1 MDKQNQS
8 SFEDSREYSISEILF
23 IIRKH
28 YKLSFLIFFITLF
41 FTIYYTLAVKP
52 QYRST
57 SMIMVNEDQK
67 SRSMLNMGLDANR
80 NFISNEI
87 QVLKSRTTSQ
97 LTIEKLLDSEYRND
111 LYILGTKKYEPNFY
125 RTILTFGLLDNSQNI
140 VDVDSE
146 IFAESSDA
154 WIDFCTKEL
163 MKSISVKNEK
173 NTDVLSI
180 SITSLSPF
188 ESSLLVNTL
197 IDIYKKRDIEWVT
210 GEMSHLKHFLV
221 DQLSEKEIELNQI
234 ENKLKEFQ
242 ESEKIFSLDD
252 NSKLILE
259 NLTQFETQYNNIL
272 AEINII
278 EEREKYLNAEL
289 TADEKG
295 LVNRVSNTINNRLF
309 ALKNE
314 IDINESELISTIT
327 QYGENHS
334 AVISLKNKINK
345 LRTQLGDETKSLI
358 ENGISSADPILYRQT
373 LMDSVI
379 SIKAIKANL
388 NSKSIS
394 YKEIVDLYDK
404 KLSDLPDK
412 ALKLTQ
418 LERDRSILSQT
429 YSFMKSKLE
438 EARIGE
444 ASKLGK
450 IRILDKAISNSK
462 PIKPNKIKNIF
473 LGVILGCILGLGI
486 PLLIEF
492 FDNTIRSIEQL
503 ERRGLS
509 VLSIIPDIMISSN
522 KKNKN
527 NKKYLNR
534 NMDVLKLQ
542 RRLITHEDPKS
553 PVSEAYRSL
562 RTSLMYT
569 ESESNCQILL
579 VSSAGPG
586 EGKTTSIAN
595 LAITYANLGKKTL
608 LIDSDLRK
616 PVIHN
621 VFKLDKTPGLTSFL
635 SKNSSYSDIL
645 NKTDIKNL
653 DVITSGIIPP
663 NPSELLASNSMQKFI
678 AMIREE
684 YDVVLFDSPPLIA
697 VTDPYVLMKYVDQ
710 FVLVVRSGVTQRGA
724 LQRVLEV
731 VGQTDFDITGVIMN
745 AVSESDAYGSGYYY
759 NYYQY
764 YYGESD
770 K

>member
-1 MDKQNQS
+1 MDNKNQNN
-8 SFEDSREYSISEILF
+8 FEDSREYSISEILF
-23 IIRKH
+23 IIRKY
-28 YKLSFLIFFITLF
+28 YKVSFSIFFVVLF
-41 FTIYYTLAVKP
+41 FSIYYTLIIKP
-52 QYRST
+52 QYSST
-57 SMIMVNEDQK
+57 GIIMVNEDQK
-67 SRSMLNMGLDANR
+67 SMSMLNMGFDAKR

-87 QVLKSRTTSQ
+87 QVLKSRTTSE
-97 LTIEKLLDSEYRND
+97 LAIKRLISSAYKND
-111 LYILGTKKYEPNFY
+111 LYILGTKNYEPSFY
-125 RTILTFGLLDNSQNI
+125 RTILSFGLLDRSE
-140 VDVDSE
+140 SE
-146 IFAESSDA
+146 INLVDIPSDSL
-154 WIDFCTKEL
+154 IDIFTKKL
-163 MKSISVKNEK
+163 MKSISIKNEK

-180 SITSLSPF
+180 SVISLSPD

-197 IDIYKKRDIEWVT
+197 IDVYKKRDIEWVT

-221 DQLSEKEIELNQI
+221 DQLTEKEKELNEI

-278 EEREKYLNAEL
+278 EEREKYLNNEL

-314 IDINESELISTIT
+314 IDINEGELISTIT

-334 AVISLKNKINK
+334 AVISLKNKIDK
-345 LRTQLGDETKSLI
+345 LRSQLENETKSLI

-379 SIKAIKANL
+379 SIKSIKANL

-450 IRILDKAISNSK
+450 IRILDKAISNPK
-462 PIKPNKIKNIF
+462 PVNPNILKNIF
-473 LGVILGCILGLGI
+473 LSIILGCFLGAGI

-509 VLSIIPDIMISSN
+509 VLSIIPDIAITEN
-522 KKNKN
+522 KINKN

-534 NMDVLKLQ
+534 NLNVLKLQ

-569 ESESNCQILL
+569 ESDSSCQVLL
-579 VSSAGPG
+579 VSSSGPG

-608 LIDSDLRK
+608 LIDSDLR
-616 PVIHN
+616 
-621 VFKLDKTPGLTSFL
+621 
-635 SKNSSYSDIL
+635 
-645 NKTDIKNL
+645 NL
-653 DVITSGIIPP
+653 
-663 NPSELLASNSMQKFI
+663 
-678 AMIREE
+678 
-684 YDVVLFDSPPLIA
+684 
-697 VTDPYVLMKYVDQ
+697 
-710 FVLVVRSGVTQRGA
+710 
-724 LQRVLEV
+724 
-731 VGQTDFDITGVIMN
+731 
-745 AVSESDAYGSGYYY
+745 
-759 NYYQY
+759 
-764 YYGESD
+764 
-770 K
+770 